1 MPMVAMTMSR
11 IPELCRQVSFR
22 RISSPMRRKIYAA
35 VMGAATTH
43 GHDSVIAMPNQ
54 PNEMITLQHVAPS
67 SLHASNFQFA

>member
-1 MPMVAMTMSR
+1 
-11 IPELCRQVSFR
+11 
-22 RISSPMRRKIYAA
+22 MRRKIYAA

-43 GHDSVIAMPNQ
+43 GHDTVIAMPNQ